1 MPAQSKIDMLEKIS
15 QSLEANKGMFVI
27 DYRGLSVKEA
37 QELRRSLR
45 EANSEMKVYKNNIVK
60 IALEKAGLPAIDDV
74 LVGTCYRTVFGRTRN
89 PVNTASGWQR
99 SRTVSLYLHILACR
113 MQPVDKRCGKLQHRF
128 AACYDYMRSRI
139 FCHLLHDIFFRHLL
153 ETVMQ
158 SVAER
163 TFKVATRETYK
174 HSRRTGMK
182 TLALQRIKYLIHTHR
197 RSPHP

>member
-74 LVGTCYRTVFGRTRN
+74 LVGTCACVFYEN
-89 PVNTASGWQR
+89 D
-99 SRTVSLYLHILACR
+99 
-113 MQPVDKRCGKLQHRF
+113 PVDAAKVVKEASKKFNKLEFRGGIVDGAVVTAEQAVAIADLPSREELIAKFVGCISNPLSGIVRVCNGPAQGLVTALHGLEDQKN
-128 AACYDYMRSRI
+128 AA
-139 FCHLLHDIFFRHLL
+139 
-153 ETVMQ
+153 
-158 SVAER
+158 
-163 TFKVATRETYK
+163 
-174 HSRRTGMK
+174 
-182 TLALQRIKYLIHTHR
+182 
-197 RSPHP
+197 